1 MTAFSKVTPETGQ
14 SPDGPVSVIAGG
26 QVRRQKNLSLHA
38 NWEIS
43 KDRDSDTFSTRFA
56 QILASLARKSIDAIA
71 IPRALIA

>member
-1 MTAFSKVTPETGQ
+1 MSASHEQIPVSGLIAY
-14 SPDGPVSVIAGG
+14 GPVSVIAGG

-43 KDRDSDTFSTRFA
+43 RDRDSDTFSTCFA

-71 IPRALIA
+71 IPRALIV